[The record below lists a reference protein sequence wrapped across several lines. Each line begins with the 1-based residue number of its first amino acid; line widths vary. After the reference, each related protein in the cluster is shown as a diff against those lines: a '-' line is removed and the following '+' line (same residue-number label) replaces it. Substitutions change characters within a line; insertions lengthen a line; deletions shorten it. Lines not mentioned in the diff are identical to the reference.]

1 MLASFPPF
9 GEFRGGEWGQAGD
22 HCRVTSDFAGSVAAL
37 HSSDGHTFSKTGR
50 HEVMLVAGLGVEGD
64 AHAGPTVKH
73 RSRVAK
79 DPTQPNLRQVHLV
92 HGELHD
98 ELRAAGFEVAAGAMG
113 ENITTRGIDLL
124 SLPTGT
130 VLRIGETS
138 LVAITGLRNPCRQI
152 EAFQPGLQGAL
163 LDRDP
168 DGSVV
173 RKAGVMGVVVL
184 GGPVTEGDPIEVRLP
199 PGRPNPLQ
207 VV

>member
-1 MLASFPPF
+1 MTERAI
-9 GEFRGGEWGQAGD
+9 
-22 HCRVTSDFAGSVAAL
+22 VAAVHRRAT
-37 HSSDGHTFSKTGR
+37 HSLGKQEQPSIR
-50 HEVMLVAGLGVEGD
+50 LLRGLGVEGD
-64 AHAGPTVKH
+64 AHLGATVQH
-73 RSRVAK
+73 RSRVAR
-79 DPTQPNLRQVHLV
+79 DPTQPNLRQVHLI
-92 HGELHD
+92 HSELHD
-98 ELRAAGFEVAAGAMG
+98 ELRARGFAVEPGELG
-113 ENITTRGIDLL
+113 ENVTIRGLDLL
-124 SLPTGT
+124 GLPTGT
-130 VLRIGETS
+130 VLRLGERAA
-138 LVAITGLRNPCRQI
+138 VEVTGLRNPCRQI